1 MVKVVKHD
9 RQFIAENVVTYPH
22 MEDGVGSGFIR
33 RPGGLD
39 FPMGNES
46 DDWIAGGDSF
56 DTLADEN
63 PEPFFNFTIM
73 GHDVIQGR
81 WNDDDYDPQTGD
93 DMSGPIFSNQQINIL
108 RNRFDLVEG
117 PSGCKLSDKLT
128 GRDVVIG
135 GCDHRRR
142 TLHHFRP

>member
-1 MVKVVKHD
+1 
-9 RQFIAENVVTYPH
+9 
-22 MEDGVGSGFIR
+22 
-33 RPGGLD
+33 
-39 FPMGNES
+39 
-46 DDWIAGGDSF
+46 
-56 DTLADEN
+56 
-63 PEPFFNFTIM
+63 
-73 GHDVIQGR
+73 VIQGR
-81 WNDDDYDPQTGD
+81 WNDDAYDPQAGD